1 MRIPARCFTLLAVFS
16 FGYFAGSSHWQA
28 DSRLNAQGFGAAAQ
42 PQTDELTEK
51 IGEAFAAVQ
60 TARGTLDQD
69 GLYNPAS
76 KTVNVTAILSGGV
89 DAVADLES
97 GRGVDPET
105 FAALYAGMA
114 TDEVAAEI
122 DKDELGRL
130 TYKGKVVRMYSISRL
145 KLLMQERLRYTGE
158 DVDFIDAGQ

>member
-1 MRIPARCFTLLAVFS
+1 MRKPARVLTLLAVFS
-16 FGYFAGSSHWQA
+16 LGYFAGTAQWQA
-28 DSRLNAQGFGAAAQ
+28 DSHLNAQGFGNAD
-42 PQTDELTEK
+42 PQADELTEK

-60 TARGTLDQD
+60 TARGVLDQD
-69 GLYNPAS
+69 ALYNPAT
-76 KTVNVTAILSGGV
+76 KTVNVTGVLSGGV
-89 DAVADLES
+89 DAITDLES

-114 TDEVAAEI
+114 TDEISAEL

-145 KLLMQERLRYTGE
+145 KLMFQERLRYTGE
-158 DVDFIDAGQ
+158 DVGFVDAQ

>member
-1 MRIPARCFTLLAVFS
+1 MRNPARCLTLLAVFS
-16 FGYFAGSSHWQA
+16 LGYFAGTSHWQA
-28 DSRLNAQGFGAAAQ
+28 DSRLNAQGFGAAQ
-42 PQTDELTEK
+42 PGADELTEK
-51 IGEAFAAVQ
+51 IGEAYAAVQ

-69 GLYNPAS
+69 GLYNPAT
-76 KTVNVTAILSGGV
+76 KTANITGIMSGGV

-114 TDEVAAEI
+114 NDAVAAEL

-130 TYKGKVVRMYSISRL
+130 TYKGKVVRIYSISRL
-145 KLLMQERLRYTGE
+145 KLMYQERLRYTGE
-158 DVDFIDAGQ
+158 EVDAAAGF

>member
-1 MRIPARCFTLLAVFS
+1 MRKPARLLTLLAVFS
-16 FGYFAGSSHWQA
+16 LGYFAGSAQWHA
-28 DSRLNAQGFGAAAQ
+28 DSRLNAQGIGAGDGQA
-42 PQTDELTEK
+42 DELTEK

-60 TARGTLDQD
+60 TARGVLDQD
-69 GLYNPAS
+69 ALYNPAT
-76 KTVNVTAILSGGV
+76 KTVNVTGILSGGV
-89 DAVADLES
+89 DAIADLES

-114 TDEVAAEI
+114 SDQIAADL

-145 KLLMQERLRYTGE
+145 KLMIQERLRYTGE
-158 DVDFIDAGQ
+158 DVGFVDAP